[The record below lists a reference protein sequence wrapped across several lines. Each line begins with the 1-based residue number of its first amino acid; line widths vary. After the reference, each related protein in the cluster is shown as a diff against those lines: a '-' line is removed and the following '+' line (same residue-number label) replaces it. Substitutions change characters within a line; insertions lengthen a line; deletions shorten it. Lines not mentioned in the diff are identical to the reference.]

1 VSHIPYAQIMAQA
14 MEYLRNH
21 LELLDQAAE
30 TIRNDPKLRT
40 LAEREERERARAQR
54 RIMRGR

>member
-1 VSHIPYAQIMAQA
+1 MAQA